1 MKKFDV
7 GSYECRSVGSVPVCV
22 TGSSASGRSF
32 TLAESDMRDAA
43 RRADCLTRSLISV
56 IYERVPTQA
65 HAGVFLNL
73 IGSHTCRVAGDCR
86 CGRTLA
92 SA

>member
-1 MKKFDV
+1 
-7 GSYECRSVGSVPVCV
+7 
-22 TGSSASGRSF
+22 
-32 TLAESDMRDAA
+32 MRDAA

>member
-1 MKKFDV
+1 
-7 GSYECRSVGSVPVCV
+7 
-22 TGSSASGRSF
+22 
-32 TLAESDMRDAA
+32 MRDAA

-73 IGSHTCRVAGDCR
+73 IGVRICRFAGDCP
-86 CGRTLA
+86 CGRARA